1 MTITG
6 IMAGLDC
13 MDYIKAIG
21 MDRDKDRVSTNF
33 QKRFDN
39 VQWGDFKGLTVLG
52 LRLMTPAKLF

>member
-1 MTITG
+1 MTLIG

-21 MDRDKDRVSTNF
+21 MDSDKDRVSINF

-39 VQWGDFKGLTVLG
+39 VQWETSK
-52 LRLMTPAKLF
+52 A